1 MEELPAS
8 VGSPG
13 LGQGEH
19 PRVAWPGWLQWAPGA
34 CSALA
39 NCELGTKK
47 CMWRGDVS
55 AFSLRVSLGGKKPRT
70 LCLTCARYAM
80 QSWDG

>member
-19 PRVAWPGWLQWAPGA
+19 PRVARPGWLQWALGA
-34 CSALA
+34 RSDLA
-39 NCELGTKK
+39 TCELGRKK
-47 CMWRGDVS
+47 CVR
-55 AFSLRVSLGGKKPRT
+55 
-70 LCLTCARYAM
+70 
-80 QSWDG
+80 